1 MKPIELIL
9 QRLELLESKHRRIQS
24 DIEHIKKENARLQ
37 KLLAE
42 KESDEKESDHI
53 SSGWWFY

>member
-9 QRLELLESKHRRIQS
+9 QRLELLESKHKRIQS

-37 KLLAE
+37 KLLDK

-53 SSGWWFY
+53 SSGWFW